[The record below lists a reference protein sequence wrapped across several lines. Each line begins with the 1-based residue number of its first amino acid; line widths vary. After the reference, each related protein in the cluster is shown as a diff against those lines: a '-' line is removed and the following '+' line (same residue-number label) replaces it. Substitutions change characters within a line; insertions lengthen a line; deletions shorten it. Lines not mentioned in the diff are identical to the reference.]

1 LNKDKEELKSN
12 NLQKPPLLFR
22 WIMTKMKG
30 YDQEFSSTGDL
41 AEFYDYISHRSGR
54 TRANFWYLSQILTS
68 VLPYLRYSLFW
79 RFFML
84 KNYFYIAARNIKKQ
98 KVFSVIKI
106 LGLSIALAC
115 CIMIYLFI
123 KDEVSY
129 DSFHENA
136 DSIFSIINTD
146 NYYPY
151 TYRHIPNAVGPALK
165 QYFPEI
171 ERSVRISRDHAV
183 VRYENVL
190 FREDCYLTDKD
201 FFEMFSFHLLNGDK
215 SQVLESQ
222 DAIVLTR
229 STAVK
234 FFQDLDALGKTL
246 TLTFGQKKKDFLVTG
261 IVEDPPPNSTI
272 NFGML
277 IRIEN
282 LAFSR
287 GPETLQSW
295 TWPRNNTYIQL
306 KEGTNPASID
316 ARFSAFVNKY
326 FSEVI
331 EERKARGNW
340 NKTGETITFWLQNIK
355 DIYLHSQGIA
365 ANQGSDLK
373 KSYVLGGIGLLVL
386 LIACINFTNLSLGNA
401 LTRANEIGVR
411 KILGAGK
418 KNIIRQLLTE
428 SIVILSLSMSLGIV
442 LSVTLLPLFNR
453 LASKNLSLAGILTL
467 PNILIFTG
475 GAVIVGILAGLY
487 PGVTLSNLE
496 TKKMIKGQ
504 LKLGGKNYLTRILIA
519 VQFSA
524 SIFLIIS
531 TLIMAKQIKYINE
544 KDLGYKKDGVVIVE
558 TLEREREAERIFT
571 LFKQKAENLS
581 SVRQISGCTFPLGG
595 PQGEGTLQYNN
606 KKLKFRFS
614 NIGYNYFTTMGI
626 NFIEG
631 RDFPKTIPSDIN
643 PVIVNKMFI
652 KSFEIDHPI
661 GKNLD
666 SSPRPAQ
673 IIGVVEDYHYS
684 DLHHEKEPVIHF
696 YDPAPFNILLRVSPQ
711 NISSIIEELRNIWK
725 EIQTDKPFIYSF
737 QDQLLENQYQEEKRW
752 NAIVL
757 SAAIFVVLITCMG
770 LIGITTIITNRR
782 IKEIGIRKV
791 LGASIM
797 KISHSLCKDFVLL
810 ATISNVITWP
820 LGFYF
825 MNLWLKNYAY
835 RTNMDIGIFL
845 LAGLLSFLF
854 SLGTIGFIVYKAS
867 SSNPADC
874 LRYE

>member
-1 LNKDKEELKSN
+1 MKSY
-12 NLQKPPLLFR
+12 NLQRPPLIFQ

-30 YDQEFSSTGDL
+30 YDQEFSSLGDL
-41 AEFYDYISHRSGR
+41 AEFYDYISCKSGR
-54 TRANFWYLSQILTS
+54 MRANFWYLSQILTS
-68 VLPYLRYSLFW
+68 LWPYLRYSLFW
-79 RFFML
+79 RFVMV
-84 KNYFYIAARNIKKQ
+84 KNYFYVAVRNIKKQ

-165 QYFPEI
+165 EYFPEI

-183 VRYENVL
+183 IRYENVL
-190 FREDCYLTDKD
+190 FREDCYLADED
-201 FFEMFSFHLLNGDK
+201 FFEMFSFHLLKGDK
-215 SQVLESQ
+215 SRVLESQ

-229 STAVK
+229 STTIK
-234 FFQDLDALGKTL
+234 YFQDLDALGKTL
-246 TLTFGQKKKDFLVTG
+246 TLTFGQKKKNFSVTG

-272 NFGML
+272 TFNM
-277 IRIEN
+277 IARIEN

-287 GPETLQSW
+287 GPEALQSW
-295 TWPRNNTYIQL
+295 TGPRNNTYIQL
-306 KEGTNPASID
+306 KEGADPASIET
-316 ARFSAFVNKY
+316 RFPAFVNKY
-326 FSEVI
+326 FNEVI

-355 DIYLHSQGIA
+355 DIYLHSQAIA
-365 ANQGSDLK
+365 ANQGSHIR
-373 KSYVLGGIGLLVL
+373 KSYILGGIGLLVL
-386 LIACINFTNLSLGNA
+386 LIACINFTNLSLGKA
-401 LTRANEIGVR
+401 FTRANEIGMR

-418 KNIIRQLLTE
+418 KNIIRQFLTE
-428 SIVILSLSMSLGIV
+428 SVIILSLSITLGMM
-442 LSVTLLPLFNR
+442 LAVTLLPLFNR
-453 LASKNLSLAGILTL
+453 IASKNLLMAGILTL
-467 PNILIFTG
+467 PNVLIFTG
-475 GAVIVGILAGLY
+475 GAAVIGILTGLY
-487 PGVTLSNLE
+487 PGFILSNLQAD
-496 TKKMIKGQ
+496 KMIKGQ
-504 LKLGGKNYLTRILIA
+504 LKLGGKNYLTKILIA
-519 VQFSA
+519 VQFCA

-531 TLIMAKQIKYINE
+531 TLTMAKQIKYINE
-544 KDLGYKKDGVVIVE
+544 KDLGYQKDGVVIVE
-558 TLEREREAERIFT
+558 TLEREKEAEKIFN

-581 SVRQISGCTFPLGG
+581 SVRLISGCTFPLGG

-606 KKLKFRFS
+606 KKMKFRFS
-614 NIGYNYFTTMGI
+614 HIGHNYFATMGI

-631 RDFPKTIPSDIN
+631 GDFPQTIPSDIN
-643 PVIVNKMFI
+643 PVIVNQLFI

-684 DLHHEKEPVIHF
+684 DLRHIKEPVIHF
-696 YDPAPFNILLRVSPQ
+696 YDPAPFNILLNVSSQ
-711 NISSIIEELRNIWK
+711 NIAHTIDQLRNIWK
-725 EIQTDKPFIYSF
+725 DIQTEKPFIYSF
-737 QDQLLENQYQEEKRW
+737 QDQLLENQYREEKRW

-757 SAAIFVVLITCMG
+757 SAAIFVVMITCIG
-770 LIGITTIITNRR
+770 LIGITTVITSRR

-797 KISHSLCKDFVLL
+797 KISHSLCRDFVLL
-810 ATISNVITWP
+810 ATISNAITWP

-845 LAGLLSFLF
+845 LAGLLSFVF
-854 SLGTIGFIVYKAS
+854 SLGTIGFLVHKAS
-867 SSNPADC
+867 SSNPVDC